1 MTSRRDIGKTGA
13 DRPRREVT
21 PGTPV
26 MRRALFLLFS
36 LLLFGSAFGAVPEE
50 AVYQWAADVT
60 GIVSKETK
68 AAPRAYLWL
77 PPSTVKAKGLVL
89 AQHNM
94 LEEPVFAHP
103 AFRAE
108 LAKADVGLVW
118 ITPMVMQAWDK
129 LADAE
134 LAAMEEAIRE
144 LGDRSGH
151 PELGTVPLAPFGH
164 SAMATYPYLFAAA
177 RPERTFCAVSIK
189 GDWPAKGRPCWEPA
203 KVAARAKVPLLLVT
217 GEYEDGYNRRE
228 KARDLMKEIPDATF
242 SIWLDVGGGHFDW
255 SDELCQGLGKWFAG
269 LAAIWER
276 GRPRPLTGVSVNGF
290 WYPNEKLAKMVAD
303 YESLPRGKG
312 KFTVLGYEYEGKTLE
327 QNPKAHL
334 QVVFGTK
341 DMTFEVKPVFETTV
355 PPGRPETW
363 TGKKAGEANVVP
375 GVTSRRGA
383 GQSAVT
389 AARREVTPGTLVLQ
403 KIQGPVE
410 HLGGNTWAVRYNRY
424 DPRGYRSREATFQMV
439 YPGSDG
445 FKRSVQQG
453 LVHLPWPR
461 QDLKDGGTFTVSA
474 KAFPKT
480 VPAGYGAY
488 VREGPA
494 VVENGRIVI
503 RDVPK
508 RLKGPIDIA
517 VVSYDLARKEPSVL
531 TVYRLVR

>member
-1 MTSRRDIGKTGA
+1 
-13 DRPRREVT
+13 
-21 PGTPV
+21 
-26 MRRALFLLFS
+26 MRRVLFLLFS
-36 LLLFGSAFGAVPEE
+36 LLLFGSAFAAVPEE

-60 GIVSKETK
+60 GVVSKETK

-77 PPSTVKAKGLVL
+77 PPATVKAKGLVL

-134 LAAMEEAIRE
+134 LAAFENVLLA
-144 LGDRSGH
+144 LGEKSGH

-189 GDWPAKGRPCWEPA
+189 GDWPTKGRPCWEPA

-242 SIWLDVGGGHFDW
+242 SVWVDVGGGHFDW
-255 SDELCQGLGKWFAG
+255 SDELCRGLGAWFAEMAG
-269 LAAIWER
+269 RCDELSGRRDVSSRQQGGYSSANAAR
-276 GRPRPLTGVSVNGF
+276 RRVSQCVKSNGF
-290 WYPNEKLAKMVAD
+290 WYPSERLAKRVAA
-303 YESLPRGKG
+303 YEALPRGKG

-363 TGKKAGEANVVP
+363 TGKKAGEANEVP

-383 GQSAVT
+383 GKSAVT

-410 HLGGNTWAVRYNRY
+410 HLGGNRWAVRYNRY
-424 DPRGYRSREATFQMV
+424 DPRGYRSREASFQMV
-439 YPGSDG
+439 YSGSDG

-461 QDLKDGGTFTVSA
+461 QDLKNGGVFTVSA
-474 KAFPKT
+474 KDFPKT
-480 VPAGYGAY
+480 VPAGHGAY

-494 VVENGRIVI
+494 VIENGRIVLK
-503 RDVPK
+503 DVPK